1 MDDDGNPLT
10 PAAETVRWYK
20 RFWFM
25 IQNVIKNCTVE
36 PVGFLFFSSV
46 IIQGVVI
53 QNLYLKKVCLVNF
66 HLNETECSTHQQQN
80 STLNMLFDHPTD
92 IQRYVS
98 DLNIYASLLENLP
111 NIMFV
116 LFLGPWSDKNGRK
129 LPMMIPIAVI

>member
-1 MDDDGNPLT
+1 M
-10 PAAETVRWYK
+10 
-20 RFWFM
+20 
-25 IQNVIKNCTVE
+25 
-36 PVGFLFFSSV
+36 
-46 IIQGVVI
+46 I

-116 LFLGPWSDKNGRK
+116 LFLGPWSDRNGRK
-129 LPMMIPIAVI
+129 LPMMIPIAGVLMSVVLYMVNDFFESWPAEYLLFASIPLGLCGGSATMFMSLNR